1 MPLKRRQIAWRAAQD
16 LADGAYVNLGIGL
29 PTMVS
34 DFIPADREIVLHS
47 ENGVLGVGPAPG
59 DNEVDWD
66 LINAGKQPITLV
78 TGGSYVHHTDS
89 FLMIRGGHLDLALLG
104 AFEVS
109 EKGDLANWTTD
120 DPAFPPG
127 VGGAMDLAV
136 GAKEIRVLV
145 EHTTKSGAPRIRRQC
160 GYPLTAAAVVRRIYT
175 DLAVIDVTPRGWS
188 CARWSRTSIFRRCR
202 PKPKR
207 PYARPR
213 TSARSARLSFKVAC
227 PASSRSGR
235 SAQFRRRCR
244 RARGI

>member
-34 DFIPADREIVLHS
+34 DFIPTDREIVLHS
-47 ENGVLGVGPAPG
+47 ENGVLGVGPAPS

-120 DPAFPPG
+120 DPGFPPG

-145 EHTTKSGAPRIRRQC
+145 EHTTRGGAPRIRSRCQ
-160 GYPLTAAAVVRRIYT
+160 YPLTAAAVVRRIYT
-175 DLAVIDVTPRGWS
+175 DLAVIDVTAEGLVVRELVEDVEFPS
-188 CARWSRTSIFRRCR
+188 LQAKTEALLR
-202 PKPKR
+202 PAPDLK
-207 PYARPR
+207 A
-213 TSARSARLSFKVAC
+213 L
-227 PASSRSGR
+227 
-235 SAQFRRRCR
+235 
-244 RARGI
+244 RAPLL

>member
-1 MPLKRRQIAWRAAQD
+1 MPLNRRQIAWRAAQD
-16 LADGAYVNLGIGL
+16 LKDGAYVNLGIGL
-29 PTMVS
+29 PTLVA
-34 DFIPADREIVLHS
+34 DFIPTDREIVLHS
-47 ENGVLGVGPAPG
+47 ENGVLGVGPAPS

-120 DPAFPPG
+120 DPGFPPG

-145 EHTTKSGAPRIRRQC
+145 EHTTKGGAPRIRRRCQ
-160 GYPLTAAAVVRRIYT
+160 YPLTAAAVVRRIYT
-175 DLAVIDVTPRGWS
+175 DLAVIDVTADGLIVRELVEDIELPALQ
-188 CARWSRTSIFRRCR
+188 ARTE
-202 PKPKR
+202 
-207 PYARPR
+207 A
-213 TSARSARLSFKVAC
+213 ALH
-227 PASSRSGR
+227 PAPDLK
-235 SAQFRRRCR
+235 AL
-244 RARGI
+244 RAPLL

>member
-59 DNEVDWD
+59 GNEVDWD

-120 DPAFPPG
+120 DPGFPPG

-136 GAKEIRVLV
+136 GAKRIWVV
-145 EHTTKSGAPRIRRQC
+145 MEHTTKSGEKRLLRRC
-160 GYPLTAAAVVRRIYT
+160 TYPLTATGCTKRVYT
-175 DLAVIDVTPRGWS
+175 DLAVIDVTDKGFVVVDTVPGLPFDELQ
-188 CARWSRTSIFRRCR
+188 ARTDAPLRQ
-202 PKPKR
+202 
-207 PYARPR
+207 A
-213 TSARSARLSFKVAC
+213 
-227 PASSRSGR
+227 
-235 SAQFRRRCR
+235 
-244 RARGI
+244 